1 MGLIASGSLSCSFGP
16 RRQFA
21 DVIPF
26 DHIKTRVVIENH
38 LCFAVL
44 ENRVHSSVSG
54 SKSVLNPCIS
64 SDKLT
69 VAVVETRLKSGHL
82 TPPLSSTT
90 KAWLRL

>member
-1 MGLIASGSLSCSFGP
+1 MGLIAGRSLSCFFGS

-26 DHIKTRVVIENH
+26 DQIKTRVVIENH

-44 ENRVHSSVSG
+44 KYCVHSSTAG

-69 VAVVETRLKSGHL
+69 IAVVETRLKSGHL
-82 TPPLSSTT
+82 NSPHS
-90 KAWLRL
+90 